1 MMTLRVKTVVS
12 FMVLYPLLSC
22 IPYCPV
28 SLMSLH
34 PLLSCIPYCPVSHMA
49 LYPMIQDVRQTL
61 EAEILENGKIV
72 E

>member
-1 MMTLRVKTVVS
+1 MLTVRFSDDDTWSQDCSLLYGHVF
-12 FMVLYPLLSC
+12 FMALYPLCPC
-22 IPYCPV
+22 IPF
-28 SLMSLH
+28 
-34 PLLSCIPYCPVSHMA
+34 CPVSHMA